1 MTQSSIVTVGVVA
14 LAVMAPIPPTAP
26 RASEVVPFTRTFPA
40 NPVRLGGYPTG
51 SGDDTVF
58 RTAWK
63 IASPITRVP
72 LPAAVAIANEVPIES
87 VTTAVHPAEEA
98 IMSRLAS
105 IAALQDGWTGKNSK
119 APADALVT
127 WLQAHRDLLASAPH
141 TVSIIPVSSG
151 ALALQWEDAD
161 RECTAEL
168 HSDDRML
175 LFVDH
180 LDSDDMD
187 ESVATLDV
195 GVLERFLATSELP

>member
-26 RASEVVPFTRTFPA
+26 RVSEEVPFTQTFQP

-51 SGDDTVF
+51 TRDDTVF
-58 RTAWK
+58 QTAWK
-63 IASPITRVP
+63 VASPTTRVP
-72 LPAAVAIANEVPIES
+72 LPAALPIVNEISVEP
-87 VTTAVHPAEEA
+87 VTTSAQPTEEA

-119 APADALVT
+119 APSDHLVT
-127 WLQAHRDLLASAPH
+127 WLQAHRELLASAPH
-141 TVSIIPVSSG
+141 TVSIVPASSG
-151 ALALQWEDAD
+151 ALALQWEDTD

-168 HSDDRML
+168 YADDRML

-187 ESVATLDV
+187 ESTTTLDV
-195 GVLERFLATSELP
+195 DVLERFLSTSELP